1 MKSRWNRIFSK
12 ISNPALKH
20 RISRLEQ
27 EVEELQARNRR
38 MAFQLEVLLAR
49 QQAEDE
55 PSQRIA

>member
-1 MKSRWNRIFSK
+1 MKSTWNRIFSK
-12 ISNPALKH
+12 ISNPALKY

-27 EVEELQARNRR
+27 EVEELQTRNRR

-55 PSQRIA
+55 SSQRIA